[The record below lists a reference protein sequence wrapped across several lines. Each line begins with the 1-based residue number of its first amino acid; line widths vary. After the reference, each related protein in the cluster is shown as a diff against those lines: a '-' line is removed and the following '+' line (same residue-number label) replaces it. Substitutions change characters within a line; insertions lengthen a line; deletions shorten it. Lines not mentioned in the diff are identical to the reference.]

1 MDNTLSY
8 KEKSGFRKFWIA
20 WNLQVPQTT
29 ALFRFLSVRS
39 QIFYAVFVIFTAE
52 PDPMLILEDVK
63 RNSALNLLSTAIIDP
78 FQLG

>member
-39 QIFYAVFVIFTAE
+39 QNFYAVFVIFTAE
-52 PDPMLILEDVK
+52 PGPMLILEDVK

>member
-8 KEKSGFRKFWIA
+8 KKKSCFSKFWIA
-20 WNLQVPQTT
+20 WNQQIPQTT
-29 ALFRFLSVRS
+29 ARLSFLSVRS

-52 PDPMLILEDVK
+52 PGPMLILEDVK
-63 RNSALNLLSTAIIDP
+63 QNSTLNLLSTAIIAP